1 MNKQTNSDAAHN
13 FSFEQVGKRM
23 PYTTPDGF
31 LDDLEAN
38 VLASVAADVRVAP
51 IATTQPMVKRRS
63 YLKVVWLSAL
73 SAAAAITLFLVVH
86 TGFTASV
93 SDADWQTVDEAFAQ
107 LSVEDQDFLLEVY
120 QDDLFL
126 NDDAE

>member
-38 VLASVAADVRVAP
+38 VLATVATDALAAP
-51 IATTQPMVKRRS
+51 IATAQPMVKRRS

-73 SAAAAITLFLVVH
+73 SAAAAIALFLVVH
-86 TGFTASV
+86 TGFTASA

-126 NDDAE
+126 NGDAE

>member
-38 VLASVAADVRVAP
+38 VLATVAADALAAP
-51 IATTQPMVKRRS
+51 IATAQPSVKRRS

-86 TGFTASV
+86 TSFTASA
-93 SDADWQTVDEAFAQ
+93 SDADWQTVDKAFAQ

-126 NDDAE
+126 NGDAE